1 MNLGG
6 ERLQPRREPWVSNQK
21 MKKPSRDDRASE
33 GRVTLH
39 SKVLDTGRSP
49 RYSIP
54 MFDRRPH
61 RSRRFPRSAEHRSA
75 EHAAIERASAEP
87 ASHNQASVH
96 SSPASNAPDLVA
108 DLRFI
113 RDTME
118 RSAAFTAVSGWGQ
131 VLLGITALAAAWLAA
146 QQISPFAWLRVWLAE
161 GLLALAIALL
171 SCTWKANRR
180 GLPLF
185 SGPARKVA
193 LGLAPPL
200 VAGAFLTFLLFRA
213 GLQSALSAAWL
224 LLYGAGIMTGGSFSV
239 PIVPV
244 MGLCFMITGALA
256 VVAPATWANYFLAAG
271 FGGLHIIFGFLI
283 ARRHGG

>member
-1 MNLGG
+1 MQACSSTSPPANVLCTAKYLTLA
-6 ERLQPRREPWVSNQK
+6 LQ
-21 MKKPSRDDRASE
+21 
-33 GRVTLH
+33 
-39 SKVLDTGRSP
+39 P

-54 MFDRRPH
+54 MFDPRPH
-61 RSRRFPRSAEHRSA
+61 RARRFRRSAEHSAA
-75 EHAAIERASAEP
+75 EHTFAEK
-87 ASHNQASVH
+87 
-96 SSPASNAPDLVA
+96 SPTPDLVE

-118 RSAAFTAVSGWGQ
+118 RSSAFTAVSGWGQ
-131 VLLGITALAAAWLAA
+131 VLLGSTALAAAALAA
-146 QQISPFAWLRVWLAE
+146 RQASLFTWLRIWLAE
-161 GLLALAIALL
+161 GILAVAIGLLF
-171 SCTWKANRR
+171 CTWKANRR

-213 GLQSALSAAWL
+213 GLQSALPATWL

-239 PIVPV
+239 RIVPV
-244 MGLCFMITGALA
+244 MGVCFMLLGGLA
-256 VVAPATWANYFLAAG
+256 VLAPTAWGNWFLAAG
-271 FGGLHIIFGFLI
+271 FGGLHILFGLLI

>member
-1 MNLGG
+1 M
-6 ERLQPRREPWVSNQK
+6 RQP
-21 MKKPSRDDRASE
+21 E
-33 GRVTLH
+33 GPLLCKAKYLTL
-39 SKVLDTGRSP
+39 VNRP

-54 MFDRRPH
+54 MFDLRPH
-61 RSRRFPRSAEHRSA
+61 RLRRFSRSVEHRSA
-75 EHAAIERASAEP
+75 EHASIEHVPTDRASAQP
-87 ASHNQASVH
+87 A
-96 SSPASNAPDLVA
+96 PGAPDLVA

-131 VLLGITALAAAWLAA
+131 VLLGATALAAAWLAA
-146 QQISPFAWLRVWLAE
+146 QQATPFAWLRVWLAE
-161 GLLALAIALL
+161 GLLAAAIGLLA
-171 SCTWKANRR
+171 CTWKANRR

-200 VAGAFLTFLLFRA
+200 VAGAFLTFLLFRS
-213 GLQSALSAAWL
+213 GLQSALPATWL

-239 PIVPV
+239 PTVPV
-244 MGLCFMITGALA
+244 MGLSFMLLGGLA
-256 VVAPATWANYFLAAG
+256 VLAPIAWGNWFLAAG
-271 FGGLHIIFGFLI
+271 FGGLHILFGLLI

>member
-1 MNLGG
+1 
-6 ERLQPRREPWVSNQK
+6 
-21 MKKPSRDDRASE
+21 
-33 GRVTLH
+33 
-39 SKVLDTGRSP
+39 
-49 RYSIP
+49 
-54 MFDRRPH
+54 MFDPRSHRIRRFH
-61 RSRRFPRSAEHRSA
+61 RSVGP
-75 EHAAIERASAEP
+75 AAGRD
-87 ASHNQASVH
+87 V
-96 SSPASNAPDLVA
+96 APNLAD

-131 VLLGITALAAAWLAA
+131 VALGLTACLAAGLAA
-146 QQISPFAWLRVWLAE
+146 QQASSFAWLRVWLAE
-161 GLLALAIALL
+161 GLLGVAIALL
-171 SCTWKANRR
+171 TCTWKANRR

-213 GLQSALSAAWL
+213 GLVSALPATWL
-224 LLYGAGIMTGGSFSV
+224 LLYGAGIMTGGAFSV

-244 MGLCFMITGALA
+244 MGLCFMLVGGMA
-256 VVAPATWANYFLAAG
+256 VLGPVAWANWFLAAG
-271 FGGLHIIFGFLI
+271 FGGLHIVFGLLI

>member
-1 MNLGG
+1 
-6 ERLQPRREPWVSNQK
+6 
-21 MKKPSRDDRASE
+21 
-33 GRVTLH
+33 
-39 SKVLDTGRSP
+39 
-49 RYSIP
+49 
-54 MFDRRPH
+54 MFHPRPH
-61 RSRRFPRSAEHRSA
+61 RLRRFSRSG
-75 EHAAIERASAEP
+75 EHAPPSRT
-87 ASHNQASVH
+87 
-96 SSPASNAPDLVA
+96 APDLVPEA
-108 DLRFI
+108 FDDLRFI

-244 MGLCFMITGALA
+244 MGLSFMLLGGLA
-256 VVAPATWANYFLAAG
+256 VLGPVAWGNWFLAAG
-271 FGGLHIIFGFLI
+271 FGGLHILFGLLI

>member
-1 MNLGG
+1 ML
-6 ERLQPRREPWVSNQK
+6 EPN
-21 MKKPSRDDRASE
+21 
-33 GRVTLH
+33 
-39 SKVLDTGRSP
+39 
-49 RYSIP
+49 
-54 MFDRRPH
+54 PH
-61 RSRRFPRSAEHRSA
+61 RIRRFHRSSRPPIVPNIA
-75 EHAAIERASAEP
+75 
-87 ASHNQASVH
+87 
-96 SSPASNAPDLVA
+96 D

-131 VLLGITALAAAWLAA
+131 VLLGATAICAAGLASRQDTAYG
-146 QQISPFAWLRVWLAE
+146 WLRVWLAE
-161 GLLALAIALL
+161 GLLAVAIGLLA
-171 SCTWKANRR
+171 CTWKANRR

-213 GLQSALSAAWL
+213 GLETALPATWL
-224 LLYGAGIMTGGSFSV
+224 LLYGAGIMTGGAFSV

-244 MGLCFMITGALA
+244 MGFCFMLLGGFA
-256 VVAPATWANYFLAAG
+256 VLGPAAWGNWFLAAG
-271 FGGLHIIFGFLI
+271 FGGLHIMFGILI